1 MASFFLFIYLNINIA
16 TPKPEPRLKKGKGG
30 IFSSFMNLQNKKERS
45 SAHREASDI
54 QSTQARNDYLMAL
67 AAGNAHLEHYYGQD
81 LANLMLTID
90 DQVLDRVRNFL
101 LAILSAEND
110 VNGGWSEVITA
121 TIGQV
126 EKTSADYT
134 NTVFLRDPNSQ
145 LLM

>member
-1 MASFFLFIYLNINIA
+1 
-16 TPKPEPRLKKGKGG
+16 
-30 IFSSFMNLQNKKERS
+30 MNLQNKKERS

-67 AAGNAHLEHYYGQD
+67 AAGNAHLEHYYSQD

-90 DQVLDRVRNFL
+90 DQVLDRIRNFL

-110 VNGGWSEVITA
+110 VNGGWSEVITTTMA
-121 TIGQV
+121 QV
-126 EKTSADYT
+126 EKSSADYT